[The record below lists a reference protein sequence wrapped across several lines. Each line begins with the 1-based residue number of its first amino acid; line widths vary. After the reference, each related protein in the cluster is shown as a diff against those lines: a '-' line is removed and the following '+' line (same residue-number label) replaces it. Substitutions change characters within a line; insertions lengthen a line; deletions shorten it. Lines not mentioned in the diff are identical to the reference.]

1 MTDGSRKA
9 IFSAFFANL
18 GIAIAKFAGFL
29 ITGSASLLA
38 ETVHSVA
45 DTGNQALLFLGG
57 KRAKKEESQTHP
69 FGYGRERYFWS
80 FAVALVLFS
89 MGGMFALYEGI
100 QKLRHPHEIENLG
113 VALTILVLAFI
124 LEGFSLRTAIKESAH
139 VKGPRTSWW
148 SFIRNTKQPELP
160 VVLLE
165 DIGAET
171 GLIIAI
177 GGVLM
182 SEATGNPRW
191 DAAGS
196 TAIGILLI
204 IIAIILAIEMKSLL
218 IGEAASEDVR
228 DTIIES
234 IENSDHVDQLIHI
247 RTEHIGPD
255 EILVGAKVEFS
266 SALSADQLVDA
277 INTTEDSIRENV
289 PSVTVIY
296 LEPDLHRADHPDL
309 VAKAADSP
317 NATVTAGTTE
327 SPDTTAV
334 ADSER

>member
-9 IFSAFFANL
+9 IFAAFFANL

-57 KRAKKEESQTHP
+57 KRAEREASHKHP

-100 QKLRHPHEIENLG
+100 EKLRHPHEIENLP
-113 VALTILVLAFI
+113 VALIILCFAIV
-124 LEGFSLRTAIKESAH
+124 LEGYSLRTAIKESQH
-139 VKGPRTSWW
+139 VKGPDTSWW
-148 SFIRNTKQPELP
+148 SFIRSTKQPELP

-171 GLIIAI
+171 GLVIAL

-182 SEATGNPRW
+182 AEATGNARW

-196 TAIGILLI
+196 TAIGVLLI
-204 IIAIILAIEMKSLL
+204 IIAIVLMIEMKSLL
-218 IGEAASEDVR
+218 IGEAADSSVREDIVNAIN
-228 DTIIES
+228 T
-234 IENSDHVDQLIHI
+234 SDHVDQLIHI

-266 SALSADQLVDA
+266 SELSADELVA
-277 INTTEDSIRENV
+277 AVNRTEDTIRAAV
-289 PSVTVIY
+289 PTVTVMY
-296 LEPDLHRADHPDL
+296 LEPDLHQADRQDDDATQP
-309 VAKAADSP
+309 KADQ
-317 NATVTAGTTE
+317 TE
-327 SPDTTAV
+327 
-334 ADSER
+334 R